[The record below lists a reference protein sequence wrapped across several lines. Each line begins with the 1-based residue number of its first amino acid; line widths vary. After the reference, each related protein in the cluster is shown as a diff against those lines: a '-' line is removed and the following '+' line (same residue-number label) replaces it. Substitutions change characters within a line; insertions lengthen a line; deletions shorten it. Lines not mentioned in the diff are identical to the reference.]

1 MSQKKIALCCVSLAA
16 VLCMLGI
23 AFATIPFFPKRTPSP
38 KASPQLSAALS
49 ATSSDCEAALKA
61 RAELY
66 NPEKFSASP
75 DGQVVSLQ
83 KTTTPQPVSYSLD
96 LITEPNERFQGR
108 HPALSAEEME
118 KLQNEPQI
126 CVETR
131 LLSSSL
137 ELLAPE
143 GLTLKGGWLI
153 VPPMADQKN
162 SDGKRLTDRLDEI
175 ATDSVNVTTMTEC
188 YTPVY
193 FRFIEETQASDLVQ
207 GFQSDSRTSILQA
220 PKVTFFNNQEAVVQD
235 LSTENFKSGES
246 NLSVHGSPTQQPSV
260 EQMQSGFSVRLKACV
275 NEDESVT
282 LKRFTT
288 MIRSIG
294 NVSQYSTEPDANG
307 TEKTFQL
314 PEISTFCVNLP
325 LTIPKG
331 KMLMVCFPLTIHHE
345 MNPGHMDKNEKN
357 SSEPTFQCVIIR
369 CQVFQPSFAMND

>member
-1 MSQKKIALCCVSLAA
+1 MSRKKITIYCVSLAV

-23 AFATIPFFPKRTPSP
+23 AVAAIPFFSTHAPAP
-38 KASPQLSAALS
+38 KASPQLLAALS

-66 NPEKFSASP
+66 NPEKFSASS
-75 DGQVVSLQ
+75 DGQVISLQ
-83 KTTTPQPVSYSLD
+83 KTAAPQPVSYSLD
-96 LITEPNERFQGR
+96 VITEPNERFKY
-108 HPALSAEEME
+108 PALSAEEME

-126 CVETR
+126 CIETR
-131 LLSSSL
+131 LLSSPL

-143 GLTLKGGWLI
+143 GLTLKGGWLM

-162 SDGKRLTDRLDEI
+162 SDGKRLTDRLDEM
-175 ATDSVNVTTMTEC
+175 ATDSVNVTTMTES

-193 FRFIEETQASDLVQ
+193 FRFIEETQAGALLQ
-207 GFQSDSRTSILQA
+207 GFQSDSRTNILQA
-220 PKVTFFNNQEAVVQD
+220 PKVTFMNNQEAFVRDTYTVK
-235 LSTENFKSGES
+235 NFKSGES
-246 NLSVHGSPTQQPSV
+246 DLYGHGSPTQQPSV